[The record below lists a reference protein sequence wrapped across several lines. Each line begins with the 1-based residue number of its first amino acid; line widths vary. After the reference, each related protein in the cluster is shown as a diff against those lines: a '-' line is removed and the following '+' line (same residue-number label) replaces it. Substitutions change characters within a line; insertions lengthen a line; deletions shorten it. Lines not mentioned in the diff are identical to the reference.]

1 VELQRIL
8 VGLFTLTLITGGGC
22 SDAAPPPS
30 TASPPPGRSVLDPAY
45 RASGHMAAGAVFVH
59 LFEWKWPDIAVE
71 CENVL
76 GPVGFAAVQVS
87 PPQEHIVL
95 ASSPW
100 WQRYQPVSYG
110 IERSRSGT
118 RAEFTDMV
126 NRCRTAGVDIYVDA
140 VINHMSAGAGTG
152 SNGTVYTKYNYPGL
166 YTQSDFRT
174 PCQVNNYQSAA
185 NVQDCELLGLA
196 ELRTDMPVVQQKIAD
211 YLSALI
217 RLGVAGFRIDAA
229 KHIQPVQLDQIL
241 ARVNQAAA
249 AEGRPLPYYFAEVID
264 YGGEAVR
271 TRDYFGLAH
280 ASGGATDIT
289 EFKFRGVGD
298 KFLGT
303 GGQRLA
309 DLDPDGPAGRQFSES
324 AWGLIPSDKAVV
336 FLENHDTQRESGIGY
351 RNGNV
356 HRLANIWMLA
366 QPYGYP
372 SVMSSYAF
380 DRGSQ
385 SGRDAGP
392 PADAAGVTNDVSC
405 AASFETATS
414 GQWVCE
420 HRDAVID
427 SMVVFRRTVAG
438 TAISHWWDNG
448 ANAIAFSR
456 GDRGFAAISRES
468 VHVSSPVLTG
478 LPAGTYCDV
487 LTGGRTGT
495 GCAGTAVVVDA
506 AGTVQLELTPN
517 SAIVI
522 HR

>member
-1 VELQRIL
+1 
-8 VGLFTLTLITGGGC
+8 
-22 SDAAPPPS
+22 
-30 TASPPPGRSVLDPAY
+30 
-45 RASGHMAAGAVFVH
+45 
-59 LFEWKWPDIAVE
+59 
-71 CENVL
+71 
-76 GPVGFAAVQVS
+76 
-87 PPQEHIVL
+87 
-95 ASSPW
+95 
-100 WQRYQPVSYG
+100 
-110 IERSRSGT
+110 
-118 RAEFTDMV
+118 
-126 NRCRTAGVDIYVDA
+126 
-140 VINHMSAGAGTG
+140 
-152 SNGTVYTKYNYPGL
+152 
-166 YTQSDFRT
+166 
-174 PCQVNNYQSAA
+174 
-185 NVQDCELLGLA
+185 
-196 ELRTDMPVVQQKIAD
+196 
-211 YLSALI
+211 
-217 RLGVAGFRIDAA
+217 
-229 KHIQPVQLDQIL
+229 
-241 ARVNQAAA
+241 
-249 AEGRPLPYYFAEVID
+249 
-264 YGGEAVR
+264 
-271 TRDYFGLAH
+271 
-280 ASGGATDIT
+280 
-289 EFKFRGVGD
+289 
-298 KFLGT
+298 
-303 GGQRLA
+303 
-309 DLDPDGPAGRQFSES
+309 
-324 AWGLIPSDKAVV
+324 VV

-372 SVMSSYAF
+372 SVMSSYVF

-392 PADAAGVTNDVSC
+392 PSDAAGVTNDVSC
-405 AASFETATS
+405 AASFETAAS

-420 HRDAVID
+420 QRDAVID